1 MFVLELGPWLGSI
14 FIANGPFYVFYV
26 CSLMLGFN
34 GYQICFIVLA
44 DENWNV
50 QRMPENVFS
59 DGNLKDLA

>member
-1 MFVLELGPWLGSI
+1 MALFT
-14 FIANGPFYVFYV
+14 FYFNFYA

-44 DENWNV
+44 DEDWNV